1 MVGDTSK
8 KKTKEG
14 DRMIRGTTPTL
25 TFTIPLSSELI
36 QSLYIT
42 FVQNGREVLTLT
54 EKDCHFDGTTGTV
67 KLTQAQTLRFNH
79 SQYAEVQA
87 RILTKDGTALASNIC
102 CCTINRILKDG
113 EIG

>member
-1 MVGDTSK
+1 
-8 KKTKEG
+8 
-14 DRMIRGTTPTL
+14 MIRGTTPTL
-25 TFTIPLSSELI
+25 TFTIPFSSELI

-42 FVQNGREVLTLT
+42 FVQNDREVLTLT
-54 EKDCHFDGTTGTV
+54 EKDCHFDGTAGTV